1 MTESGQDLVAGG
13 PFTGS
18 LRAAAVWSG
27 QEGDIATL
35 DSHAEKIPVGGT
47 VSAEVAGDIAHL
59 VSTIII
65 QSQPC
70 ILTIEQC

>member
-1 MTESGQDLVAGG
+1 MTEAGQDLVAGG

-27 QEGDIATL
+27 QEGDIPTL

-47 VSAEVAGDIAHL
+47 VSAKVAGDIAHM
-59 VSTIII
+59 VSIITITI
-65 QSQPC
+65 QSQLYSYC
-70 ILTIEQC
+70 

>member
-1 MTESGQDLVAGG
+1 MSESGQDLVAGG

-47 VSAEVAGDIAHL
+47 VSAEVAGDIAHM
-59 VSTIII
+59 VSNITI

-70 ILTIEQC
+70 IITVDQC

>member
-35 DSHAEKIPVGGT
+35 DSHAERIPVGGT
-47 VSAEVAGDIAHL
+47 VSAEVAGDIAHM
-59 VSTIII
+59 VSSIII
-65 QSQPC
+65 HSQSSV
-70 ILTIEQC
+70 LTVDQC